1 MSKQNIV
8 FTTRTTTAFKTK
20 EIRQESINQFVNAV
34 SDVNAVSVDVLA
46 RVTHSDGRV
55 DLHHYYADKNQGI
68 HTLQGHGN
76 SSLQGIANELDQ
88 VIGRIEH
95 PLIQTNHESFFKI
108 KEAPVLDLK
117 DANVIH
123 H

>member
-8 FTTRTTTAFKTK
+8 FTTRTTTEFKTK
-20 EIRQESINQFVNAV
+20 EIRQESIDQFVNAV
-34 SDVNAVSVDVLA
+34 GAVDAVSVDVLA

-55 DLHHYYADKNQGI
+55 DLHHFYADQNRAI

-76 SSLQGIANELDQ
+76 SSLQGIASELDQ
-88 VIGRIEH
+88 VIGKIEH

-108 KEAPVLDLK
+108 KEAPVLDMK
-117 DANVIH
+117 DVNVIND
-123 H
+123 